1 MRSAMLVKDP
11 EKARTLCRKTRAEG
25 RRIGLVPTMGFFHE
39 GHLSLMRKAKD
50 ARNYVVASLFVN
62 PTQFGPE
69 EDLDRYPRDLARDQA
84 LAVREGVDLLFAP
97 DREQIYPE
105 GYRTHVEVEEFSTL
119 LCGVQRPTHFK
130 GVTTIVAKLLNIV
143 EPDFLFLGRK
153 DAQQAIILTK
163 MIQDLNFPCE
173 VVVCPTVR
181 EADGLAMSSRNEYL
195 SSAERREAR
204 ALYLALRRVCELVV
218 AGERSTR
225 IVVHEMQQELNHWPL
240 VKPEYVAVVDATDLH
255 PVEELGGKVLLALAA
270 RVGPSRLIDNAV
282 LTVSSDGVRVEL

>member
-1 MRSAMLVKDP
+1 MLVKDP
-11 EKARTLCRKTRAEG
+11 EKVRTLCRETRAQG

-50 ARNYVVASLFVN
+50 SGNYVVTSLFVN
-62 PTQFGPE
+62 PPQFGPE
-69 EDLDRYPRDLARDQA
+69 EDLNRYPQDLARDQA
-84 LAVREGVDLLFAP
+84 LAAKEGVDLLFVP
-97 DREQIYPE
+97 DRQQIYPDW
-105 GYRTHVEVEEFSTL
+105 YRTYVEVEELGVL

-153 DAQQAIILTK
+153 DAQQAIILSR
-163 MIQDLNFPCE
+163 MIEDLNFPCE

-195 SSAERREAR
+195 SPAERREAR
-204 ALYLALRRVCELVV
+204 GLYLALSRVCKLVV

-225 IVVHEMQQELNHWPL
+225 TVVHEMRQELSRWPL
-240 VKPEYVAVVDATDLH
+240 VKPEYVAAVDATNLR
-255 PVEELGGKVLLALAA
+255 PTEKLQGKVLLALAA
-270 RVGPSRLIDNAV
+270 CVGPSRLIDNAV
-282 LTVSSDGVRVEL
+282 LTVSSEGVRVEL